1 MMRMI
6 YSTLTNQVCV
16 TKNKSAR
23 GNNRIERLTPHCIVG
38 QAKAINIA
46 KSVRFNDGKT
56 ASANYII
63 GKDGE
68 VVCNV
73 PEEYRAWTTGGKK
86 VVNGKTG
93 SDNDFKA
100 ITFECASDA
109 TEPYA
114 FKPAVYDKLV
124 DLCTDIC
131 RRYARKRLLWFATPQ
146 EAEAY
151 KVKDDEMILTWHR
164 WYDYRS
170 CPGNWLY
177 SRVKELADTVTA
189 RLGGELQPTTPTQP
203 TTTITEEYKL
213 MKTIKK
219 GSKGNTVKVWQVI
232 IGAEP
237 DGIFGNSTEKLT
249 KKFQKNHKDMNG
261 VALVQD
267 GIVGQKSWYAG
278 LNSLS

>member
-1 MMRMI
+1 MTK
-6 YSTLTNQVCV
+6 SSLTNIVQV
-16 TKNKSAR
+16 TTNSSPR
-23 GNNRIERLTPHCIVG
+23 GNNRIERITPHCIVG
-38 QAKAINIA
+38 QMSAVSCANLKNF
-46 KSVRFNDGKT
+46 KPGGC

-63 GKDGE
+63 GKDAE
-68 VVCNV
+68 ILLNV
-73 PEEYRAWTTGGKK
+73 PEERRAWTTGGDKK
-86 VVNGKTG
+86 VNGRTG
-93 SDNDFKA
+93 SQNDYKA
-100 ITFECASDA
+100 ITFECASDSKS
-109 TEPYA
+109 PYA

-164 WYDYRS
+164 WYASKS
-170 CPGNWLY
+170 CPGDWLY
-177 SRVKELADTVTA
+177 YRGKELADTVTA

-232 IGAEP
+232 IGANP
-237 DGIFGNSTEKLT
+237 DGFFGNSTEKLT
-249 KKFQKNHKDMNG
+249 KNFQKNHKDMNG